1 MIINETI
8 ITKMDRYEGIDGLKA
23 YSILGIVLMHIL
35 ANGKYEVEGV
45 QIYTLGCQIGGIG

>member
-1 MIINETI
+1 MTANG
-8 ITKMDRYEGIDGLKA
+8 YEGIDGLKA